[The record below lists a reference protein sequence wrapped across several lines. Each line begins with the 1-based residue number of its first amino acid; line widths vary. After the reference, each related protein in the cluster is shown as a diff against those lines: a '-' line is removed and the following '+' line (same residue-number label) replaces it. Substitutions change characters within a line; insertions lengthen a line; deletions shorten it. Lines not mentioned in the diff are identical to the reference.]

1 MNVRNIWQINPNKNI
16 KISVQNIM
24 LTLNTMLVDDRT
36 VYSCRSTTVF
46 SRKIDGWGEGA
57 GVTGI
62 IGAILCTRPCVFTGF
77 MNPFTFVV
85 RRATIFE
92 GADRMRL
99 LCTEA
104 GT

>member
-1 MNVRNIWQINPNKNI
+1 MGNLWQINPHEE
-16 KISVQNIM
+16 SVQNIQ
-24 LTLNTMLVDDRT
+24 LTLNTMFVVGRT
-36 VYSCRSTTVF
+36 DYSCRSTTVF
-46 SRKIDGWGEGA
+46 SRKIDECGEGA
-57 GVTGI
+57 GVT
-62 IGAILCTRPCVFTGF
+62 AILCTRPCVFTGF

-104 GT
+104 AS